1 MRLFL
6 IKKKKHTKKCI
17 SFSRGLFF
25 QLMLCYMIPG
35 SYKDIIHCH
44 YYNRLYSKATVG
56 RNHFVK
62 HTIIANLSFPSELTY
77 LDGVHLKEWSLLTTM
92 LTLWYLD
99 NIQVPLK
106 ISQCVTKA
114 LHSITTPAAAG

>member
-6 IKKKKHTKKCI
+6 IKKKKKKTYKKCI

-35 SYKDIIHCH
+35 SYKDIIQ

-77 LDGVHLKEWSLLTTM
+77 LELT
-92 LTLWYLD
+92 
-99 NIQVPLK
+99 
-106 ISQCVTKA
+106 
-114 LHSITTPAAAG
+114 